1 MQARL
6 GGSDDGG
13 SKDRARVG
21 GNDPRPKVDK
31 ALRRALFGYVVLVL
45 VGLVIYVAVDLVT

>member
-6 GGSDDGG
+6 GGSDDDG
-13 SKDRARVG
+13 SEDRARIR
-21 GNDPRPKVDK
+21 GNEPRPKVDK
-31 ALRRALFGYVVLVL
+31 ALRRVVFGYLVLVL